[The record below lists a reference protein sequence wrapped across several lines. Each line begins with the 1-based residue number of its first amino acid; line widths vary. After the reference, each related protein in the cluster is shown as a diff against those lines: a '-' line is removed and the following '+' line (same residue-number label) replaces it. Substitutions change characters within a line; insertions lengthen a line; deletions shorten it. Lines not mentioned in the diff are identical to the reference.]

1 VASIR
6 NQLAPEF
13 GASVSPMVPM
23 KNFDEIAQSRTTPEE
38 RDPGLLNV
46 LTKKAVGLLHAP
58 KKFPKV
64 QLFGFVAGK

>member
-1 VASIR
+1 
-6 NQLAPEF
+6 
-13 GASVSPMVPM
+13 MVPM

>member
-1 VASIR
+1 
-6 NQLAPEF
+6 
-13 GASVSPMVPM
+13 M
-23 KNFDEIAQSRTTPEE
+23 KIFDEITQSQNTPEE

-64 QLFGFVAGK
+64 QLFEFVVGN